1 MKIDIFNHIFPKT
14 YFDKMVKVAPNGKDM
29 HKRVR
34 NIPCIVDLDERF
46 RIMDMFDEYA
56 QIICLGSPPIE
67 VFGPPPIS
75 TDMAKLANDGM
86 AELVQKYPERFPG
99 FIASLPMNDPEGLL
113 SEANRAIKDLGAV
126 GVQVFTNVLGR
137 PLTKPRRCRSST
149 SWQWPTTKPG
159 TMPLFDLMAELDRP
173 IWMHPARG
181 ADFPDYKGEPKSH
194 YEIWFVFGWP
204 YETSV
209 AMAHMVFSGLFDRH
223 PDLKIITHHL
233 GGMIPYFEGR
243 VGPGWD
249 QLGTRTSDED
259 YTLLLKKLK
268 KRPLDYFRLFY
279 ADTALF
285 GAREA
290 TICGLKFFGVDRVLF
305 ASDSPFDPE
314 KGSAYIRSTIE
325 IIDSLD
331 IKPEKRQA
339 IYEKKK
345 KIFFFFFFEII
356 DSLDIKPAERKA
368 IYEGNARRLLKL
380 K

>member
-1 MKIDIFNHIFPKT
+1 MKIDIFAHIFPKS
-14 YFDKMVKVAPNGKDM
+14 YFDKMVKVAPGGKDM

-34 NIPCIVDLDERF
+34 NVPSIVDLDERF
-46 RIMDMFDEYA
+46 KIMDRFDDYV
-56 QIICLGSPPIE
+56 QVICLGSPPIE
-67 VFGPPPIS
+67 VFGPPSIS
-75 TDMAKLANDGM
+75 REMAKLANDGM
-86 AELVQKYPERFPG
+86 AELVRKHRNRFPG

-113 SEANRAIKDLGAV
+113 AEGERAIKELGAV

-137 PLTKPRRCRSST
+137 PLTRPE
-149 SWQWPTTKPG
+149 
-159 TMPLFDLMAELDRP
+159 TMPLFDLMAKLDRP

-194 YEIWFVFGWP
+194 YEIWWTFGWP

-209 AMAHMVFSGLFDRH
+209 AMAHLVFSGLFDKY
-223 PDLKIITHHL
+223 PEIKIITHHL

-249 QLGTRTSDED
+249 QLGARTSDED

-279 ADTALF
+279 GDTALF

-290 TICGLKFFGVDRVLF
+290 TMLGLKFFGAERVLF
-305 ASDSPFDPE
+305 GSDMPFDPE
-314 KGSAYIRSTIE
+314 KGSAYIRWTIE
-325 IIDSLD
+325 IIDRLEIS
-331 IKPEKRQA
+331 PSERQ
-339 IYEKKK
+339 
-345 KIFFFFFFEII
+345 
-356 DSLDIKPAERKA
+356 A

-380 K
+380 TR

>member
-1 MKIDIFNHIFPKT
+1 MEGERRTPMKVDIFAHIFPKT
-14 YFDKMVKVAPNGKDM
+14 YFNRMVEVLPNGKDM

-34 NIPCIVDLDERF
+34 NVPSIVDLGERF
-46 RIMDMFDEYA
+46 RIMDQFKDYV

-67 VFGPPPIS
+67 VFGPPPLS
-75 TDMAKLANDGM
+75 TDMARLANDGM
-86 AELVQKYPERFPG
+86 AELVQKHPERFPG
-99 FIASLPMNDPEGLL
+99 FIASLPMNDPDGLL
-113 SEANRAIKDLGAV
+113 KEATRAIKDLGAV
-126 GVQVFTNVLGR
+126 GVQIFTNVSGR
-137 PLTKPRRCRSST
+137 PLNRPE
-149 SWQWPTTKPG
+149 
-159 TMPLFDLMAELDRP
+159 TMPLFDHMAELDRP

-194 YEIWFVFGWP
+194 YEIWWTLGWP

-209 AMAHMVFSGLFDRH
+209 AMAHLVFSGLFDRH
-223 PDLKIITHHL
+223 PNIKIITHHL

-279 ADTALF
+279 ADTAVF

-290 TICGLKFFGVDRVLF
+290 TLCGLKFFGSERVLF
-305 ASDSPFDPE
+305 GSDTPFDPE
-314 KGSAYIRSTIE
+314 KGSAYIRWTIE

-331 IKPEKRQA
+331 IP
-339 IYEKKK
+339 
-345 KIFFFFFFEII
+345 
-356 DSLDIKPAERKA
+356 SAERYA

-380 K
+380 P

>member
-1 MKIDIFNHIFPKT
+1 MKIDIFNHIFPKA
-14 YFDKMVKVAPNGKDM
+14 YFDKMIEVLPSGKDM

-46 RIMDMFDEYA
+46 RIMDMFDEYG

-67 VFGPPPIS
+67 VFGPPPGS

-86 AELVQKYPERFPG
+86 AELVQKYPDRFPG
-99 FIASLPMNDPEGLL
+99 FVASLPMNDPKGLL
-113 SEANRAIKDLGAV
+113 AEANRAVKDLGAV

-137 PLTKPRRCRSST
+137 PLTKSE
-149 SWQWPTTKPG
+149 
-159 TMPLFDLMAELDRP
+159 TMPLFDLMARLDRP

-279 ADTALF
+279 ADTAVF
-285 GAREA
+285 GSQAA
-290 TICGLKFFGVDRVLF
+290 TICGLKFFGADHVLF

-314 KGSAYIRSTIE
+314 KGSAYIRWTIE
-325 IIDSLD
+325 IIDQLP
-331 IKPEKRQA
+331 ITKEERYA
-339 IYEKKK
+339 I
-345 KIFFFFFFEII
+345 F
-356 DSLDIKPAERKA
+356 
-368 IYEGNARRLLKL
+368 EGNARKLLKL

>member
-14 YFDKMVKVAPNGKDM
+14 YFDKMIKVAPNGKDM

-46 RIMDMFDEYA
+46 RIMDMFDGYA

-113 SEANRAIKDLGAV
+113 AEANRAIKDLGAV

-137 PLTKPRRCRSST
+137 PLTKPE
-149 SWQWPTTKPG
+149 

-290 TICGLKFFGVDRVLF
+290 TICGLKFFGADRVLF

-339 IYEKKK
+339 IYE
-345 KIFFFFFFEII
+345 
-356 DSLDIKPAERKA
+356 
-368 IYEGNARRLLKL
+368 GNAKRLLKL

>member
-14 YFDKMVKVAPNGKDM
+14 YFDKMIKVAPNGKDM

-137 PLTKPRRCRSST
+137 PLTKPE
-149 SWQWPTTKPG
+149 

-194 YEIWFVFGWP
+194 YEIWFIFGWP

-209 AMAHMVFSGLFDRH
+209 AMAHLVFSGLFDRH

-290 TICGLKFFGVDRVLF
+290 TICGLKFFGADRVLF

-339 IYEKKK
+339 IYE
-345 KIFFFFFFEII
+345 
-356 DSLDIKPAERKA
+356 
-368 IYEGNARRLLKL
+368 GNAKKLLKL

>member
-1 MKIDIFNHIFPKT
+1 MKIDIFNHIFPKSF
-14 YFDKMVKVAPNGKDM
+14 FDKMVSIAPNAKDIN
-29 HKRVR
+29 KRVR

-46 RIMDMFDEYA
+46 RIMDRFKDYV
-56 QIICLGSPPIE
+56 QIICLPNPPIETLGSPPI
-67 VFGPPPIS
+67 S
-75 TDMAKLANDGM
+75 TDLAKLANDGM
-86 AELVQKYPERFPG
+86 AELVRKYPDRFPG

-113 SEANRAIKDLGAV
+113 KEAKRAIRDLKAV
-126 GVQVFTNVLGR
+126 GVQIFTNVSGR
-137 PLTKPRRCRSST
+137 PLDKPE
-149 SWQWPTTKPG
+149 

-194 YEIWFVFGWP
+194 YEIWWTFGWP

-209 AMAHMVFSGLFDRH
+209 AMAHLVFSGLFDRH
-223 PDLKIITHHL
+223 PDIKIITHHL

-259 YTLLLKKLK
+259 YTLILKKLK
-268 KRPLDYFRLFY
+268 RPHLDYFKLFY
-279 ADTALF
+279 ADTAMF

-290 TICGLKFFGVDRVLF
+290 TICGLKFFGPERVLF
-305 ASDSPFDPE
+305 GSDSPFDPE
-314 KGSAYIRSTIE
+314 KGSAYIRWTIE
-325 IIDSLD
+325 LIDSLEISSAD
-331 IKPEKRQA
+331 RQ
-339 IYEKKK
+339 
-345 KIFFFFFFEII
+345 
-356 DSLDIKPAERKA
+356 A